1 MGQLPNLNEF
11 MRISR
16 RILAGLATAS
26 LAVTATSCGGGSSTS
41 GSFDDTVTVGILHS
55 LSGTMAIS
63 ESTLVDTEKMAIAE
77 INAAGG
83 VTVDGK
89 SYKIEYIVEDGAS
102 DWPTFAEKS
111 KKLIDQDGVPVVFGG
126 WTSASRKAMLPVYE
140 SKDAFLYYPIQYEA
154 QECSN
159 NIFYTGASPNQQS
172 EPATDF
178 MFKRSPAAGKPFFL
192 VGSDY
197 VFPRT
202 SNTIT
207 KEQLKSLGGK
217 VVGEDYLPVG
227 NTEVAPIISKIKKA
241 LAPSGGGV
249 IINTLNGD
257 QNVAF
262 FKQIQDAGITPSN
275 GYYVMNYSIAEEE
288 ISTIGPE
295 FLEGHYGAWNYM
307 MSIDTPESKKF
318 AADFKAL
325 YGSDRVVADPQESA
339 YNMVYLWKQA
349 VEDAGTFENSAVREA
364 LVGQTFDAPQ
374 GPVEVMPNHHL
385 AQTVRIGLIK
395 PEGGFEILEET
406 DGVVYPQAWNQ
417 FEPSS
422 KGYACDWTD
431 PSKGERYKL

>member
-1 MGQLPNLNEF
+1 

-26 LAVTATSCGGGSSTS
+26 LAVTATSCGGGGTS

-63 ESTLVDTEKMAIAE
+63 ESTLVDTEKMAIEE

-83 VTVDGK
+83 VTVGGK

-159 NIFYTGASPNQQS
+159 NIFYTGATPNQQS

-178 MFKRSPAAGKPFFL
+178 MYKRSPAAGGDFFL

-207 KEQLKSLGGK
+207 KAQVKQLGGK
-217 VVGEDYLPVG
+217 VVGEDYLPLG

-241 LAPSGGGV
+241 LPEGGI
-249 IINTLNGD
+249 IINTLNGTKTLHSSNRFKT
-257 QNVAF
+257 QVSLLRVA
-262 FKQIQDAGITPSN
+262 T
-275 GYYVMNYSIAEEE
+275 
-288 ISTIGPE
+288 T
-295 FLEGHYGAWNYM
+295 
-307 MSIDTPESKKF
+307 
-318 AADFKAL
+318 
-325 YGSDRVVADPQESA
+325 
-339 YNMVYLWKQA
+339 
-349 VEDAGTFENSAVREA
+349 
-364 LVGQTFDAPQ
+364 
-374 GPVEVMPNHHL
+374 
-385 AQTVRIGLIK
+385 
-395 PEGGFEILEET
+395 
-406 DGVVYPQAWNQ
+406 
-417 FEPSS
+417 
-422 KGYACDWTD
+422 
-431 PSKGERYKL
+431 

>member
-1 MGQLPNLNEF
+1 MSLTKRLF
-11 MRISR
+11 
-16 RILAGLATAS
+16 LGLTSVVVGTSITA
-26 LAVTATSCGGGSSTS
+26 CGGGSQTA
-41 GSFDDTVTVGILHS
+41 GCADCDEQVTVGILHS

-63 ESTLVDTEKMAIAE
+63 ESTLVDTEKMAIEE

-83 VTVDGK
+83 VEVNGK
-89 SYKIEYIVEDGAS
+89 KYEIKYIVEDGAS

-111 KKLIDQDGVPVVFGG
+111 KKLIDQDKVPVVFGG

-159 NIFYTGASPNQQS
+159 NIFYTGATPNQQS
-172 EPATDF
+172 EPATEF

-207 KEQLKSLGGK
+207 KEQVKSLGGS
-217 VVGEDYLPVG
+217 VVGEDYLPLG
-227 NTEVAPIISKIKKA
+227 NTEVAPIIAKIKKA
-241 LAPSGGGV
+241 LPNGGV

-262 FKQIQDAGITPSN
+262 FKQIQDVGITPKN
-275 GYYVMNYSIAEEE
+275 GYYVMSYSIAEEE

-295 FLEGHYGAWNYM
+295 FLAGHYGAWNYM
-307 MSIDTPESKKF
+307 MSINTPASKKF
-318 AADFKAL
+318 ARNFKKRW
-325 YGSDRVVADPQESA
+325 GNDRVVADPQESA
-339 YNMVYLWKQA
+339 YNMVYLWKAA
-349 VEDAGTFENSAVREA
+349 VEKAGTFDDNAVRKA
-364 LVGQTFDAPQ
+364 LVGVKFDAPQ

-385 AQTVRIGLIK
+385 SQTVRIGEITSSGQFK
-395 PEGGFEILEET
+395 ILEST
-406 DGVVYPQAWNQ
+406 DGPVLPQAWNQ

-431 PSKGERYKL
+431 SRKGERYRL

>member
-1 MGQLPNLNEF
+1 MKLSN
-11 MRISR
+11 RI
-16 RILAGLATAS
+16 IATLA
-26 LAVTATSCGGGSSTS
+26 STS
-41 GSFDDTVTVGILHS
+41 VIISAGFLSPEANAFFGKKKADSGKFDDTVTVGILHS

-63 ESTLVDTEKMAIAE
+63 ESTLVDTEKMAIEE

-83 VTVDGK
+83 VFVDGK
-89 SYKIEYIVEDGAS
+89 FYKIEYIVEDGAS

-159 NIFYTGASPNQQS
+159 NIFYTGATPNQQS
-172 EPATDF
+172 EPATEF
-178 MFKRSPAAGKPFFL
+178 MYKRSPAAGKPFFL

-207 KEQLKSLGGK
+207 KAQVEQLGGK
-217 VVGEDYLPVG
+217 VVGEDYLPLG

-241 LAPSGGGV
+241 LPSGGI

-262 FKQIQDAGITPSN
+262 FKQIQDAGITPSE

-307 MSIDTPESKKF
+307 MSIDTAASRKF
-318 AADFKAL
+318 AASFKKRW
-325 YGSDRVVADPQESA
+325 GEDRVVADPQESA

-349 VEDAGTFENSAVREA
+349 VEEAGTFDDNAVREA
-364 LVGQTFDAPQ
+364 LVGQKFSAPQ
-374 GPVEVMPNHHL
+374 GLVEVMPNHHL
-385 AQTVRIGLIK
+385 SQTVRIGQINSA
-395 PEGGFEILEET
+395 GGFTILEET
-406 DGVVYPQAWNQ
+406 GVVMPQAWNQ
-417 FEPSS
+417 KHPSS
-422 KGYACDWTD
+422 KGFACDWSD
-431 PSKGERYKL
+431 ASKGEKYKL